1 VSRSSTARSPC
12 IFSTPSGSNPK
23 PTNDLVETTR
33 GSQTVPG
40 PSNSHTD
47 ITACAYFAG
56 SINSSVEVETIG
68 SNHRRTW
75 RDLSPSARFSS
86 NITYLQSLRCVEVTI
101 IGAYAGALLR
111 LLESATPPNRIDWEG
126 WDIPFGHVHDLDLEI

>member
-1 VSRSSTARSPC
+1 M
-12 IFSTPSGSNPK
+12 
-23 PTNDLVETTR
+23 
-33 GSQTVPG
+33 
-40 PSNSHTD
+40 
-47 ITACAYFAG
+47 TACAYFAG

-86 NITYLQSLRCVEVTI
+86 NIAYLQSLRCVEVTI

-126 WDIPFGHVHDLDLEI
+126 WDIPFGHVHDLDLEIWAHVNEVPLEAQLAYLYAAHLVLHQPMEALTRG